1 MTTQVQEFLHAFDGL
16 SNDEQREAA
25 FEILHRTVQFD
36 FPSLSDDDLVYCAD
50 DLFLSL
56 EEEEAVYG

>member
-1 MTTQVQEFLHAFDGL
+1 MTTPVQELLHAFEGL

-25 FEILHRTVQFD
+25 SEILHRTVQFD
-36 FPSLSDDDLVYCAD
+36 FPSLRDDDLVYCAD
-50 DLFLSL
+50 DLFLAL